1 MADYKKG
8 FYWSKHSNQKS
19 ANWHSW
25 DLRAKTT
32 ECQLALLGGKGLK
45 GSQPKTTC
53 KWRLL
58 QIIISQLVG
67 TYRSSLSSQSSSFAL
82 VSVSISMV
90 SSVSVL
96 VSPVSPSSASDSSY
110 TAFTLQSYTLSSLH
124 LCASARSASKVDPF
138 PLTWCSRLLAKEN
151 ITTLHWLPVIFY
163 DGKPVGLSF
172 VSSFCVYALNDKK
185 FIIQENSSTD

>member
-1 MADYKKG
+1 MLVRRV
-8 FYWSKHSNQKS
+8 QM
-19 ANWHSW
+19 
-25 DLRAKTT
+25 T
-32 ECQLALLGGKGLK
+32 ALLLSLK

-96 VSPVSPSSASDSSY
+96 VHLYHLPLHQTPHIQHSHYSHTHYHHYTSVHRHVLHQRLIHFLWRDVQDS
-110 TAFTLQSYTLSSLH
+110 
-124 LCASARSASKVDPF
+124 
-138 PLTWCSRLLAKEN
+138 LLKKN
-151 ITTLHWLPVIFY
+151 ITTLHWLAVIFY

-172 VSSFCVYALNDKK
+172 VSSLCVYALNDKK
-185 FIIQENSSTD
+185 FIIQENSLTD

>member
-1 MADYKKG
+1 MLVRRV
-8 FYWSKHSNQKS
+8 QM
-19 ANWHSW
+19 
-25 DLRAKTT
+25 T
-32 ECQLALLGGKGLK
+32 ALLLSLK

-138 PLTWCSRLLAKEN
+138 PLTWCSRLLAKEKYN
-151 ITTLHWLPVIFY
+151 YTPLT
-163 DGKPVGLSF
+163 
-172 VSSFCVYALNDKK
+172 SSNFLWWKACRIKLCLILMRLRIKW
-185 FIIQENSSTD
+185 